1 MDDDIEVPLVEPV
14 IDEDREQRSISIE
27 SSRSRLILGAGI
39 AAAIG
44 TFSILMIS
52 PYLGLHAQNLQAPAT
67 IIGIILGVRNLSQIF
82 FRVPLGKMSDNY
94 GRLKLI
100 QFGFL
105 MYATAELLLFIGPT
119 WHFVLIAAVFIGLG
133 MSAIWPT
140 LFALASDATS
150 QDIGAATGKIL
161 RWNDVGSII
170 APLIAGLVLSING
183 ATYRHVFVLAMALTI
198 TGLFLIRLVLFEPVP
213 NPKPLTAI
221 GFVKDF
227 VNNFFKSFNDAF
239 AATSNRSLLYTYLS
253 VYFIASAGNGAFSF
267 SPFLMKESGLSDSSI
282 GYVFSFFAIPVLIG
296 KVWLGSRVD
305 RFGFKKTIIGS
316 LFIASAALFLL
327 SISNNPFMFFLSLT
341 LLFAALSIAYPA
353 FNYSIN
359 QADRLPVSK
368 GIAIGTL
375 GIYIS
380 LGRGISNLLIGYL
393 WTFLP
398 LRQVFQIVSM
408 FTLLG
413 MVLLFMLPI
422 PDDIQ

>member
-1 MDDDIEVPLVEPV
+1 MDDDVEVPIIEPV
-14 IDEDREQRSISIE
+14 SEEEREQISG
-27 SSRSRLILGAGI
+27 SMGAVGSRLILGAGI

-52 PYLGLHAQNLQAPAT
+52 PYLGLHAQNLQAPAS
-67 IIGIILGVRNLSQIF
+67 IIGVILGVRNLSQIF

-105 MYATAELLLFIGPT
+105 MYATAELLLFIGPS

-140 LFALASDATS
+140 LFALASDATT

-161 RWNDVGSII
+161 RWNDVGSIV
-170 APLIAGLVLSING
+170 APLVAGLVLSFNG
-183 ATYRHVFVLAMALTI
+183 TTYRHVFILAMVLTI
-198 TGLFLIRLVLFEPVP
+198 TGLFLIRLVLFEPIP
-213 NPKPLTAI
+213 NPKSLTVLD
-221 GFVKDF
+221 FSKDF
-227 VNNFFKSFNDAF
+227 VRNFFKSFNDAF
-239 AATSNRSLLYTYLS
+239 TASTNRSLLYTYLS

-282 GYVFSFFAIPVLIG
+282 GFVFSFFAIPVLVG

-316 LFIASAALFLL
+316 LFVSSSALFLL
-327 SISNNPFMFFLSLT
+327 SLSSNPLMFFLSLT
-341 LLFAALSIAYPA
+341 ILFAALSVAYPA

-359 QADRLPVSK
+359 QADHLPVSK

-393 WTFLP
+393 WTLLP
-398 LRQVFQIVSM
+398 LRQVFQIVSVLILFGM
-408 FTLLG
+408 LL
-413 MVLLFMLPI
+413 LLILPI
-422 PDDIQ
+422 PDDIR